1 MTTSN
6 AAFMSSVPEF
16 LILRL
21 LARQEMYGY
30 ELVRAIRLIS
40 AEAINLAEGVV
51 YPVLHGLESRGLLRS
66 KRKLITGRT
75 RVYYRTTARGNR
87 RLMTLMGEW
96 ERVSGGIEAV
106 IGDTHV

>member
-1 MTTSN
+1 
-6 AAFMSSVPEF
+6 MSSVPEF
-16 LILRL
+16 LLLRL

-40 AEAINLAEGVV
+40 EEAINLAEGVV

-75 RVYYRTTARGNR
+75 RVYYRTTVRGNR
-87 RLMTLMGEW
+87 RLKTLMGEW

-106 IGDTHV
+106 IGDAHV